1 MFKFELGWLLREGF
15 VEMVQDIW
23 SCGYQV
29 TDPMQKW
36 QTKIRRSKQHHRGW
50 AKNVS
55 GAYKKEKKQGTFVC
69 GALLIRGLV

>member
-23 SCGYQV
+23 SYGYQV

-69 GALLIRGLV
+69 GTLLIRGLV